1 MSNEQHF
8 IRHSR
13 LREQRK
19 SPRFPRNDNAG
30 TVRDLDQVTDAIVIS
45 GRLLSENGRLLRLF
59 AFVAISLLLLAHY
72 QPALAQTFYKDK
84 TIRFIVGQAA
94 GGGYDTYTRTIARY
108 MGKYIPGEP
117 TTIVDNMTGAG
128 SLVAANYLYNNAKP
142 DGLTI
147 GNWNS
152 ALVFNQ
158 AMGDVNVKF
167 DARKFGWIGAPTKSV
182 PVCLIMGFT
191 GVKTLD
197 EIVKSGK
204 ALRMGGTGP
213 GSHSIDMPLML
224 NKMVGTKFTV
234 VSGYQGTAQI
244 RIALQRREVDGLC
257 TNWDSVLATQKE
269 LLDAKGDERMIPF
282 IIHSRIDD
290 PDAKN
295 VTLVS
300 EAVKDEA
307 NLRAYRVYMAQM
319 EYSRPLTI
327 APGTPKD
334 RLQTLR
340 RAFKATLADSDFL
353 AQANKLKLDINHVS
367 GEESEKWVSE
377 VLSISPKMKE
387 ELKYLSPVK

>member
-1 MSNEQHF
+1 MQASSE
-8 IRHSR
+8 ILIGSR
-13 LREQRK
+13 RR
-19 SPRFPRNDNAG
+19 
-30 TVRDLDQVTDAIVIS
+30 IVLS
-45 GRLLSENGRLLRLF
+45 GRPVSASKRLLRLF
-59 AFVAISLLLLAHY
+59 AFVAISLLLPANS
-72 QPALAQTFYKDK
+72 QPAFAQAFYKDK

-108 MGKYIPGEP
+108 IGKYIPGEP

-191 GVKTLD
+191 GLKTLD

-204 ALRMGGTGP
+204 TLRMGGTGP
-213 GSHSIDMPLML
+213 GSHSIDLPLML

-244 RIALQRREVDGLC
+244 RIALQRREVDGFC
-257 TNWDSVLATQKE
+257 TNWDSVIATQKE
-269 LLDAKGDERMIPF
+269 LLEAKGDERIFPF

-295 VTLVS
+295 VTLIA
-300 EAVKDEA
+300 EAIRDA
-307 NLRAYRVYMAQM
+307 TNLRAYRVYMAQM

-334 RLQTLR
+334 RLEILR
-340 RAFKATLADSDFL
+340 RAFKATLTDGDFM
-353 AQANKLKLDINHVS
+353 AQANKLKLDIIPVS

-377 VLSISPKMKE
+377 VLSISAKMKE
-387 ELKYLSPVK
+387 ELKYLSPVQ

>member
-1 MSNEQHF
+1 MSERLF
-8 IRHSR
+8 SKSR
-13 LREQRK
+13 C
-19 SPRFPRNDNAG
+19 
-30 TVRDLDQVTDAIVIS
+30 
-45 GRLLSENGRLLRLF
+45 LSRSF
-59 AFVAISLLLLAHY
+59 AFVAIFLGLNLLVANY
-72 QPALAQTFYKDK
+72 QPALAQDFYKDK

-108 MGKYIPGEP
+108 MGKHIPGEP
-117 TTIVDNMTGAG
+117 TTMVDNMTGAG

-142 DGLTI
+142 DGLTVA
-147 GNWNS
+147 NWNS

-158 AMGDVNVKF
+158 AMGDTNVKF
-167 DARKFGWIGAPTKSV
+167 DARKFGWVGAPTKSV
-182 PVCLIMGFT
+182 PVCLVMGFT
-191 GVKTLD
+191 GLKTLD

-204 ALRMGGTGP
+204 TLRMGGTGP

-244 RIALQRREVDGLC
+244 RIALQRREVDGFC
-257 TNWDSVLATQKE
+257 TNWDSVIATQKE

-282 IIHSRIDD
+282 VIHSRINH
-290 PDAKN
+290 PDARN

-307 NLRAYRVYMAQM
+307 NRRAYRVYMAQM

-327 APGTPKD
+327 APGTPKG
-334 RLQTLR
+334 RLETLR
-340 RAFKATLADSDFL
+340 RAFQATLADSEFL
-353 AQANKLKLDINHVS
+353 AQANKLKLEVIPVS
-367 GEESEKWVSE
+367 GEESEKWVGE

>member
-1 MSNEQHF
+1 MSSPLSATLDCENKERFVASFGMAMQASSE
-8 IRHSR
+8 ILIGSR
-13 LREQRK
+13 RR
-19 SPRFPRNDNAG
+19 
-30 TVRDLDQVTDAIVIS
+30 IVLS
-45 GRLLSENGRLLRLF
+45 GRLVSKSRCLLRLF
-59 AFVAISLLLLAHY
+59 AFVASSLLLLTNY
-72 QPALAQTFYKDK
+72 QPALAQDFYKDK

-108 MGKYIPGEP
+108 MGKFIPGSP

-147 GNWNS
+147 SNWNS

-204 ALRMGGTGP
+204 TLRMGGTGP

-257 TNWDSVLATQKE
+257 TNWDSVIATQKE
-269 LLDAKGDERMIPF
+269 LLEAKGDERIFPF

-295 VTLVS
+295 VTLIA
-300 EAVKDEA
+300 EAIRDA
-307 NLRAYRVYMAQM
+307 TNLRAYRVYMAQM

-334 RLQTLR
+334 RLESLR
-340 RAFKATLADSDFL
+340 RAFKATLTDGDFM
-353 AQANKLKLDINHVS
+353 AQANKLKLDIIPVS

-377 VLSISPKMKE
+377 VLSISAKMKE
-387 ELKYLSPVK
+387 ELKYLSPVQ

>member
-1 MSNEQHF
+1 MK
-8 IRHSR
+8 SR
-13 LREQRK
+13 W
-19 SPRFPRNDNAG
+19 PF
-30 TVRDLDQVTDAIVIS
+30 VIS
-45 GRLLSENGRLLRLF
+45 GPHVSKSRCLLHLF
-59 AFVAISLLLLAHY
+59 AFVAMLHGLNLVLANYH
-72 QPALAQTFYKDK
+72 PALAQDFYKDK

-108 MGKYIPGEP
+108 MGKYIPGSP
-117 TTIVDNMTGAG
+117 TTVVDNMTGAG

-182 PVCLIMGFT
+182 PVCLIMGYT
-191 GVKTLD
+191 GVKTVD

-204 ALRMGGTGP
+204 TLRMGGTGP

-290 PDAKN
+290 PDARN

-319 EYSRPLTI
+319 EYSRPLTV

-334 RLQTLR
+334 RLDILR
-340 RAFKATLADSDFL
+340 RAFKTTLADSDFL
-353 AQANKLKLDINHVS
+353 SQANKLKLDINHVS
-367 GEESEKWVSE
+367 GEESEKWVGE
-377 VLSISPKMKE
+377 VLSISPRMKE
-387 ELKYLSPVK
+387 ELKYLSPVQ

>member
-1 MSNEQHF
+1 MIPRQLVSKNNF
-8 IRHSR
+8 LSHS
-13 LREQRK
+13 
-19 SPRFPRNDNAG
+19 A
-30 TVRDLDQVTDAIVIS
+30 
-45 GRLLSENGRLLRLF
+45 
-59 AFVAISLLLLAHY
+59 AFVAISLALNFLLANCSE
-72 QPALAQTFYKDK
+72 ALAQDFYKDK

-94 GGGYDTYTRTIARY
+94 GGGYDSYTRMIARHI
-108 MGKYIPGEP
+108 GKHIPGNPSAVVE
-117 TTIVDNMTGAG
+117 NMTGAG

-147 GNWNS
+147 ANWNS

-158 AMGDVNVKF
+158 AMGDTNVKF

-191 GVKTLD
+191 GVKTID
-197 EIVKSGK
+197 EIVKSAK
-204 ALRMGGTGP
+204 TLRMGGTGP

-224 NKMVGTKFTV
+224 NKMIGTNFTV

-290 PDAKN
+290 PDARN

-300 EAVKDEA
+300 EAIKDET
-307 NLRAYRVYMAQM
+307 NL
-319 EYSRPLTI
+319 
-327 APGTPKD
+327 
-334 RLQTLR
+334 
-340 RAFKATLADSDFL
+340 
-353 AQANKLKLDINHVS
+353 
-367 GEESEKWVSE
+367 
-377 VLSISPKMKE
+377 
-387 ELKYLSPVK
+387 